1 MYALIF
7 IFSAVSVIALG
18 ILLWFQTKPGK
29 KWLKEL

>member
-7 IFSAVSVIALG
+7 IFSMVSLIALG
-18 ILLWFQTKPGK
+18 ILLWFGK

>member
-7 IFSAVSVIALG
+7 IFSTVSVIALG
-18 ILLWFQTKPGK
+18 ILLWFQTKSGK